1 VKKLLLIVLLWC
13 SSYTGFAQIEID
25 APIPIDPKIR
35 IGMLPNGMKY
45 YVRKNSKPEQRA
57 ELRLAVNAGSNFE
70 DDNQQGIAHLTEHLA
85 FNGTASFK
93 KNELIDYLE
102 SVGTKF
108 GPHLNAYTSFDETV
122 YMLQIPTDKSDIVDK
137 GLQILEEWAHNL
149 TFDSVEVQKERGVVV
164 EEWRIGQGAGERMR
178 RQYWPLLF
186 KDSRYAER
194 LPIGKK
200 EIIENTPQSAIR
212 AFYNDWYRPD
222 LMAVIAVGDFDI
234 DAMEK
239 KIKEQ
244 FSKVPAKKSAKVWQ
258 AYEVPA
264 TKDMLYA
271 SVTDKENTTSSIE
284 LLYKLPRVTNVKIND
299 FRDDIVKQLFSSMMN
314 ARLSEISRKAD
325 APFLAAGGGFGGFV
339 RTKSTFDIS
348 ARCTETKFK
357 IALTVLMQE
366 MERIRRHGFTQ
377 TELDRVKA
385 DALDNIKR
393 AYNERDKSPSSGY
406 AREYVSNFLSKE
418 PIPGIEKE
426 YEYYTFFISQITLD
440 EIGVIGKNY
449 LTGSENCFALFTYP
463 QKDGIV
469 IPTEAEVKKMF
480 EEVKNSE
487 ISAYVDKVSTKPL
500 IEAIL
505 KPAAIISEEKNEKY
519 GITTW
524 KFGNGVT
531 VKVKPTDFNNDKIIF
546 SSYNNGGWSTT
557 ARPDFYSAVSA
568 DAIIDNSGLGEFDA
582 TMLDKMLSGKTVS
595 CSPNIGPL
603 TQGLTG
609 SCAPKDLST
618 MMELIYGYHTM
629 PRIDKD
635 AFSQFVEARKTALK
649 NKSVNPQA
657 VYNDTV
663 NYLMSGY
670 HYVGRPMTVE
680 LVDSINPE
688 RALAIYK
695 ELMSDVSGTNFYFV
709 GNFDVDS
716 LKNFVCK
723 YIGNLPA
730 SGNAKN
736 WKDLGVRSPKG
747 SINKTV
753 SKGIAPKSYV
763 SLRWNMDFDYNAK
776 NRHEVYALNKLIS
789 IRLREVLREDKS
801 GVYGVSF
808 NMNPSRIP
816 IPKLENTVGFSCK
829 PENVDSL
836 IDAVQTV
843 ITEVKAKGGDDK
855 NLEKIK
861 QTFIRERE
869 TALKENS
876 FWLSAM
882 ISADKNN
889 EKIEEMEGYNAWVNS
904 LTGKDFVVFAEK
916 YFKTENYARL
926 VLMPE

>member
-1 VKKLLLIVLLWC
+1 MKKFLLIILLWC
-13 SSYTGFAQIEID
+13 LSVGGSAQIQID
-25 APIPIDPKIR
+25 APIPVDPKIR

-85 FNGTASFK
+85 FNGTKSFK

-122 YMLQIPTDKSDIVDK
+122 YMLQIPTDKSEIVDK

-222 LMAVIAVGDFDI
+222 LMAVVAVGDFDL
-234 DAMEK
+234 DEMEK
-239 KIKEQ
+239 KIKDQ
-244 FSKVPAKKSAKVWQ
+244 FSKVPAKKSSKVWQ

-264 TKDMLYA
+264 SKEMLYA
-271 SVTDKENTTSSIE
+271 AVTDKENSSSGIE
-284 LLYKLPRVTNVKIND
+284 LLYKLPRVTNIKIND

-314 ARLSEISRKAD
+314 ARLGEISRKAD
-325 APFLAAGGGFGGFV
+325 APFLAAGGGFGGMV
-339 RTKSTFDIS
+339 RTKSSFDVSI
-348 ARCTETKFK
+348 RCAETKFK
-357 IALTVLMQE
+357 VALNTVIQE
-366 MERIRRHGFTQ
+366 LERIRRYGFTQ

-385 DALDNIKR
+385 EALDNIKR
-393 AYNERDKSPSSGY
+393 AYNERDKSPSGGF
-406 AREYVSNFLSKE
+406 AREYVSNFLTKE

-426 YEYYTFFISQITLD
+426 YEYYNFFISQISLD

-449 LTGSENCFALFTYP
+449 ITGSENCFALITYP
-463 QKDGIV
+463 QKDGIE
-469 IPTEAEVKKMF
+469 IPTEAEIKKMF
-480 EEVKNSE
+480 DEVKTSDLA
-487 ISAYVDKVSTKPL
+487 AYVDKVSNKPL

-505 KPAAIISEEKNEKY
+505 KAQPVVSEEKDEKY
-519 GITTW
+519 GITKWTF
-524 KFGNGVT
+524 KNGVT
-531 VKVKPTDFNNDKIIF
+531 VKVKQTDFNNDKILF
-546 SSYNNGGWSTT
+546 SSYSNGGWSTT
-557 ARPDFYSAVSA
+557 GQQDFYSAVSA
-568 DAIIDNSGLGEFDA
+568 DAIVDNSGLGEFDA
-582 TMLDKMLSGKTVS
+582 TMLEKMMSGKTVS
-595 CSPNIGPL
+595 CSPSINQL
-603 TQGLTG
+603 TQGLSG

-629 PRIDKD
+629 PRIDND

-670 HYVGRPMTVE
+670 HYIGRPMTTE
-680 LVDSINPE
+680 SVDSINPG

-695 ELMSDVSGTNFYFV
+695 ELMGDVAGTNFYFV

-716 LKNFVCK
+716 LKQYVCK
-723 YIGNLPA
+723 YIGNLPS
-730 SGNAKN
+730 SGTVKN
-736 WKDLGVRSPKG
+736 WKDLGVRGPKG
-747 SINKTV
+747 KISKTV
-753 SKGIAPKSYV
+753 SKGLAPKSYV
-763 SLRWNMDFDYNAK
+763 SLRWNMDFEYNAK
-776 NRHEVYALNKLIS
+776 NRHEVYALNKLVS

-816 IPKLENTVGFSCK
+816 VQKLENTVGFSCK

-843 ITEVKAKGGDDK
+843 IAEVKAKGCDEK

-889 EKIEEMEGYNAWVNS
+889 EKLDEMEGYNTWVNS
-904 LTGKDFVVFAEK
+904 LSGKDFIVFADK
-916 YFKTENYARL
+916 YFKTDNYARL

>member
-1 VKKLLLIVLLWC
+1 
-13 SSYTGFAQIEID
+13 
-25 APIPIDPKIR
+25 
-35 IGMLPNGMKY
+35 M
-45 YVRKNSKPEQRA
+45 
-57 ELRLAVNAGSNFE
+57 
-70 DDNQQGIAHLTEHLA
+70 
-85 FNGTASFK
+85 
-93 KNELIDYLE
+93 
-102 SVGTKF
+102 
-108 GPHLNAYTSFDETV
+108 
-122 YMLQIPTDKSDIVDK
+122 
-137 GLQILEEWAHNL
+137 
-149 TFDSVEVQKERGVVV
+149 
-164 EEWRIGQGAGERMR
+164 
-178 RQYWPLLF
+178 
-186 KDSRYAER
+186 
-194 LPIGKK
+194 
-200 EIIENTPQSAIR
+200 
-212 AFYNDWYRPD
+212 
-222 LMAVIAVGDFDI
+222 
-234 DAMEK
+234 
-239 KIKEQ
+239 
-244 FSKVPAKKSAKVWQ
+244 
-258 AYEVPA
+258 
-264 TKDMLYA
+264 
-271 SVTDKENTTSSIE
+271 
-284 LLYKLPRVTNVKIND
+284 
-299 FRDDIVKQLFSSMMN
+299 
-314 ARLSEISRKAD
+314 
-325 APFLAAGGGFGGFV
+325 
-339 RTKSTFDIS
+339 
-348 ARCTETKFK
+348 
-357 IALTVLMQE
+357 
-366 MERIRRHGFTQ
+366 
-377 TELDRVKA
+377 
-385 DALDNIKR
+385 
-393 AYNERDKSPSSGY
+393 
-406 AREYVSNFLSKE
+406 
-418 PIPGIEKE
+418 
-426 YEYYTFFISQITLD
+426 
-440 EIGVIGKNY
+440 
-449 LTGSENCFALFTYP
+449 
-463 QKDGIV
+463 
-469 IPTEAEVKKMF
+469 
-480 EEVKNSE
+480 
-487 ISAYVDKVSTKPL
+487 

-816 IPKLENTVGFSCK
+816 IPKLENTVGFRCK

>member
-1 VKKLLLIVLLWC
+1 VKKLLLIVLMWSLAF
-13 SSYTGFAQIEID
+13 TGSAQIETD
-25 APIPIDPKIR
+25 APIPVDPKIR
-35 IGMLPNGMKY
+35 TGVLPNGMKY

-70 DDNQQGIAHLTEHLA
+70 EDNQQGIAHLTEHLA

-122 YMLQIPTDKSDIVDK
+122 YMLQIPTDKADIVDK

-149 TFDSVEVQKERGVVV
+149 TFDSMEVQKERGVVV

-186 KDSRYAER
+186 KDSRYADR

-200 EIIENTPQSAIR
+200 EIIESTPQSAIR

-222 LMAVIAVGDFDI
+222 LMAVIAVGDFDL
-234 DAMEK
+234 DVMEK
-239 KIKEQ
+239 KIKDQ
-244 FSKVPAKKSAKVWQ
+244 FSKVPAKKSSKVWKS
-258 AYEVPA
+258 YDVPA
-264 TKDMLYA
+264 TKEMLYA
-271 SVTDKENTTSSIE
+271 AVTDKENTSSSIE
-284 LLYKLPRVTNVKIND
+284 LLYKLPRETNVKIND
-299 FRDDIVKQLFSSMMN
+299 FRDDIAKQLFSSMMN

-325 APFLAAGGGFGGFV
+325 APFLAAGGGFGGMV
-339 RTKSTFDIS
+339 RTKSSFDVSI
-348 ARCTETKFK
+348 RCTETKFK
-357 IALTVLMQE
+357 TALNVVIQE
-366 MERIRRHGFTQ
+366 LERIRRHGFTQ

-385 DALDNIKR
+385 EALDNIKR
-393 AYNERDKSPSSGY
+393 AYNERDKSPSAGF
-406 AREYVSNFLSKE
+406 AREYVSNFLTNE

-426 YEYYTFFISQITLD
+426 YDYYNFFISQITLD

-449 LTGSENCFALFTYP
+449 ITGSENCFALITYP
-463 QKDGIV
+463 QKDGIE
-469 IPTEAEVKKMF
+469 IPTEADIKKMF
-480 EEVKNSE
+480 LDVKQADVT
-487 ISAYVDKVSTKPL
+487 AYVDKVSTKPL
-500 IEAIL
+500 IEATL
-505 KPAAIISEEKNEKY
+505 KPAAIISEEKDEKY
-519 GITTW
+519 GITKWTF
-524 KFGNGVT
+524 KNGVT

-546 SSYNNGGWSTT
+546 SSYSNGGWSTT

-568 DAIIDNSGLGEFDA
+568 DAIVDNSGLGEFDA

-595 CSPNIGPL
+595 CSPGIGPL
-603 TQGLTG
+603 TQGLNG

-635 AFSQFVEARKTALK
+635 AFSQFVEVRKTALK

-663 NYLMSGY
+663 SYLMSGY
-670 HYVGRPMTVE
+670 HYAARPLTVE
-680 LVDSINPE
+680 LIDSINPD
-688 RALAIYK
+688 RALLIYK
-695 ELMSDVSGTNFYFV
+695 ELMGDASGTNFYFV
-709 GNFDVDS
+709 GNFNVDS
-716 LKNFVCK
+716 LKEYVSK
-723 YIGNLPA
+723 YIGNLPS
-730 SGNAKN
+730 SGTTKN

-747 SINKTV
+747 KINKTV
-753 SKGIAPKSYV
+753 EKGIAPKSYV
-763 SLRWNMDFDYNAK
+763 SLRWNMDFEYSAK
-776 NRHEVYALNKLIS
+776 NRQEVSALNKLIS

-801 GVYGVSF
+801 GVYGVSY

-816 IPKLENTVGFSCK
+816 IQKLENTVGFSCK

-843 ITEVKAKGGDDK
+843 IAEVKAKGCDDK

-889 EKIEEMEGYNAWVNS
+889 EKLEEMEGYNAWVNS
-904 LTGKDFVVFAEK
+904 LTGKDFILFADK
-916 YFKTENYARL
+916 YFKTDNYARL